1 MVIFLSIEFYIFFM
15 ENNSNKSIFAK
26 NLIAIRKAKGLSQ
39 RDLAK
44 LSNISN
50 RVIAYYE
57 TKASIPSYEILVKI
71 AKALETSIC
80 SLIDPEYS
88 DKNILGLNTRT
99 IKKIKLL
106 DQLSPGNQR
115 KVTDYIKALL
125 AQEKLEKEA
134 VKNERNLVD

>member
-1 MVIFLSIEFYIFFM
+1 M
-15 ENNSNKSIFAK
+15 EDNINKSIFAK

-57 TKASIPSYEILVKI
+57 TKSSIPSYDILVKI
-71 AKALETSIC
+71 AKALKTSIC

-88 DKNILGLNTRT
+88 NKNILELDTRT
-99 IKKIKLL
+99 IKKVKLL
-106 DQLSPGNQR
+106 YQLSPVNQR

-125 AQEKLEKEA
+125 AQEKMNKEIEK
-134 VKNERNLVD
+134 K

>member
-1 MVIFLSIEFYIFFM
+1 MKNI
-15 ENNSNKSIFAK
+15 SNKSIFAK

-57 TKASIPSYEILVKI
+57 NKSSIPSYEILVKI
-71 AKALETSIC
+71 AKALNVSIC

-106 DQLSPGNQR
+106 DQLSPENQR

-125 AQEKLEKEA
+125 AQERLEK
-134 VKNERNLVD
+134 VKLQNECNMVD

>member
-1 MVIFLSIEFYIFFM
+1 MVAYSKTFVNKILYFFM
-15 ENNSNKSIFAK
+15 ENSSNKSVFAK

-44 LSNISN
+44 LSNLSN

-57 TKASIPSYEILVKI
+57 TRSSIPSYKILAKI
-71 AKALETSIC
+71 AKALDTSIC

-88 DKNILGLNTRT
+88 DKNILGLNMRT

-106 DQLSPGNQR
+106 DQLSPASQR
-115 KVTDYIKALL
+115 KVLDYIKALL
-125 AQEKLEKEA
+125 AQEKLIK
-134 VKNERNLVD
+134 KK

>member
-1 MVIFLSIEFYIFFM
+1 MVAYSNIFVNQILYFFM
-15 ENNSNKSIFAK
+15 EDIINKSIFAK

-57 TKASIPSYEILVKI
+57 TKLSIPSYEILVKI
-71 AKALETSIC
+71 AKALNTSIC

-99 IKKIKLL
+99 IKKVKLL
-106 DQLSPGNQR
+106 DQLLPENQR

-125 AQEKLEKEA
+125 AQEKLKKEA
-134 VKNERNLVD
+134 VKE

>member
-1 MVIFLSIEFYIFFM
+1 MVAYHNIFVNLILYFFM
-15 ENNSNKSIFAK
+15 EDIINKSIFAK

-57 TKASIPSYEILVKI
+57 TKSSIPSYEILVKI
-71 AKALETSIC
+71 AKALNTSIC

-106 DQLSPGNQR
+106 DQLSPENQR

-125 AQEKLEKEA
+125 AQERLNKEA
-134 VKNERNLVD
+134 VKK